1 MPRASRRTPIEAVAG
16 CDLGTQSTKAAI
28 VALDGRPL
36 GHASVAVDVV
46 RPRAGWAEQDPR
58 ILEESAYEAIRQA
71 VAAAPVD
78 TRIIALAFSGQMG
91 GAIGLD
97 VSGQTVTPYESWM
110 DTRADGDRAEILA
123 AHAPAILAANGII
136 PFVGPRVR
144 RWRREDAALAS
155 RLARVV
161 APAGFVAARFIG
173 ASQAEATCDRTQANL
188 FGCLDARRGV
198 WDVALAEAT
207 GLPPALLPRLVDP
220 TDVIGRL
227 SPEAAAR
234 CGLPSGL
241 PVAGGIGDGTAGWLA
256 AGGITPGACVDS
268 GGTSLS
274 FAMTIDGFTAD
285 LETGLTC
292 MPSAIAGQSYLIGF
306 TTGTGMT
313 HRWLTELLAGGDY
326 DCLEASGLRL
336 PVGSDGVVS
345 VGHLHGRVTPFEPDV
360 RGLFLG
366 FDESTTPGHF
376 YRSLLEA
383 LAVEIGEWVAGARR
397 LVPALQI
404 RSAASVSGGA
414 RSLLWLQ
421 IKADLLGV
429 PFARMRPFVDATRG
443 AALVAAAAAGAARL
457 DEPAWHASEAIVDL
471 TVQPNPV
478 HRPAYDHLAGTY
490 RGLKPLL
497 APVFAHLATHRLKGS

>member
-1 MPRASRRTPIEAVAG
+1 MPGASGGTPVEAVVG
-16 CDLGTQSTKAAI
+16 CDLGTQSTKAAV

-36 GHASVAVDVV
+36 GQASVAVDVA

-58 ILEESAYEAIRQA
+58 VLEDSAYDAIRQA
-71 VAAAPVD
+71 VTAAPSG

-97 VSGQTVTPYESWM
+97 AAGHTVTPYESWM

-123 AHAPAILAANGII
+123 AHAPAVLAANGII

-161 APAGFVAARFIG
+161 APAGFVAARFTG
-173 ASQAEATCDRTQANL
+173 APQAEATCDRTQANL
-188 FGCLDARRGV
+188 FGCLDARRGA
-198 WDVALAEAT
+198 WDCALAGAI

-227 SPEAAAR
+227 SLEAAAR
-234 CGLPSGL
+234 CGLPPGL
-241 PVAGGIGDGTAGWLA
+241 AVAGGIGDGTAGWLA
-256 AGGITPGACVDS
+256 AGGITPGACIDS

-306 TTGTGMT
+306 TTGTGMS

-326 DCLEASGLRL
+326 DRLETAGLQL
-336 PVGSDGVVS
+336 PVGSDGVLS

-360 RGLFLG
+360 RGVFLG
-366 FDESTTPGHF
+366 FDESSTPAHF
-376 YRSLLEA
+376 YRALLES
-383 LAVEIGEWVAGARR
+383 LAVEIGEWVASARR
-397 LVPALQI
+397 LAPGLQI
-404 RSAASVSGGA
+404 RSAGSVSGGA
-414 RSLLWLQ
+414 RSRLWLQ
-421 IKADLLGV
+421 MKAHLLGV
-429 PFARMRPFVDATRG
+429 PFARMRSFVDATRG

-457 DEPAWHASEAIVDL
+457 DEPAWYAPEEIVDL
-471 TVQPNPV
+471 IV
-478 HRPAYDHLAGTY
+478 HPDPAQRPAYARLAETY

-497 APVFAHLATHRLKGS
+497 APVFAHLATNGSKGE